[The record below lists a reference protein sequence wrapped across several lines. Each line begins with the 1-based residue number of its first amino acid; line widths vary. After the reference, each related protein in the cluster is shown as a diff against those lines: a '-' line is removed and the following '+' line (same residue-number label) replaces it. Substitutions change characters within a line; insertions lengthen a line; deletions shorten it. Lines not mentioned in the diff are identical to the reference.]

1 MPGPVVGRAE
11 VDVHADLSPF
21 RRELNAA
28 AARAGR
34 DYGNTLAQNLDT
46 RLQRTTRIFDR
57 FWGSTL
63 RGSRNDFLNFVGI
76 VSAGVERL
84 VGNVVGRGL
93 GVIANSFD
101 RLGDAIARFPSLVQ
115 FAGGFRLIGENI
127 RGLGAGGI
135 DGLIVQLAALIL
147 AFNLGT
153 AVIGIFAGGIS
164 SLTAGITALAVGI
177 GGALFGGIVA
187 LVPVVGAL
195 TVGIATLTLAFSKM
209 SKEQQAVFGPLVDLF
224 KELRS
229 GVQET
234 LFESL
239 GGQVGSL
246 VTALRPLGPFLNSV
260 AAEFADWVADVVGE
274 IGPGGPLA
282 ATFASLGESI
292 PETFGRILDVLSSL
306 GGSLLGLFDAATPAA
321 DRLLEAIERVLTQF
335 SEWVNSVAGQEAIN
349 DFLQQA
355 IDLLGSLWDIA
366 GEVGTALANL
376 WTEGGADAAQI
387 LLDNIREIVEEFNT
401 WVSDEGGREALLTWF
416 FQGVD
421 AIQALGT
428 VLGAV
433 VDLFDALDT
442 VFNRQG
448 FVLFLEFL
456 ATGITALA
464 DLAEL
469 VQNTIVDL
477 STFAATLVEDIGNA
491 FTTVAEIAAQVWDG
505 LIVGLGLVILAAQQF
520 GEFLAGLRSPMEILA
535 EDGRAL
541 RADLIEAFEGVAT
554 GVSDVVSRVTRFL
567 GNLRSPMEIAAQ
579 NGRDLRADLIEAFN
593 GIARSIGDALT
604 RASDAVGRFRTRASD
619 AFSRLAS
626 SLGTSTGRAVGS
638 FLNLRDRAASALSS
652 LVGRVSS
659 AASQV
664 TSSLRRLAGQAGSA
678 LGQFVASILRGASQA
693 LNALGRFA
701 GQAVGALS
709 SLPGRFASLGVSIM
723 QGLFNGIVSR
733 GGAILDYLRRLASTA
748 ASTFASILGIGS
760 PSKVF
765 AQFGEDIVE
774 GLVNGLDA
782 GMDDVLSATNSLA
795 DAAAFPTTNAPVSAM
810 AAQAAADTSGG
821 APVRSTTEVG
831 GITIVTPYANPRLVA
846 LEVMD
851 ELAARG
857 K

>member
-1 MPGPVVGRAE
+1 VVGRAE

-63 RGSRNDFLNFVGI
+63 RGSRNDFLNFVGV

-84 VGNVVGRGL
+84 VGNVIGRGL
-93 GVIANSFD
+93 GTIANTFD

-115 FAGGFRLIGENI
+115 FAGGFRLVGDNI

-147 AFNLGT
+147 AFNIGIN
-153 AVIGIFAGGIS
+153 VIGFFAGGLS
-164 SLTAGITALAVGI
+164 AVTAGVTALAVGI

-195 TVGIATLTLAFSKM
+195 TAGIATLALAFAKM

-239 GGQVGSL
+239 GGQVDSL

-292 PETFGRILDVLSSL
+292 PDTFGRILDVLSSL

-335 SEWVNSVAGQEAIN
+335 SEWVNSVEGQEAVN
-349 DFLQQA
+349 EFLQQA
-355 IDLLGSLWDIA
+355 LDLLGLLFDIA

-376 WTEGGADAAQI
+376 WTEGGADAAQV
-387 LLDNIREIVEEFNT
+387 LLDNIRDIVEEFNT

-416 FQGVD
+416 YQGVD
-421 AIQALGT
+421 AIQAIGT
-428 VLGAV
+428 VLGTV
-433 VDLFDALDT
+433 VDLFDAMDT
-442 VFNRQG
+442 VFTRQG
-448 FVLFLEFL
+448 FIMFLEFL

-469 VQNTIVDL
+469 VQNTTIDL
-477 STFAATLVEDIGNA
+477 LLFASTLLENVGNA
-491 FTTVAEIAAQVWDG
+491 LTTIGQMATTVWDG
-505 LIVGLGLVILAAQQF
+505 LLLAFQVVGIQAEAFWLALQTGAQTVAGALFQF
-520 GEFLAGLRSPMEILA
+520 DQTVREILSGVAQFISDTIDATGEAFAQLPEDVSRSLEIIGGALTDFGNSVSDAFA
-535 EDGRAL
+535 ELVDSINNAIDRIIEAIKQFVSDMIDLLGDWSRQVLIFMARAGIAFLDLRKTALIAL
-541 RADLIEAFEGVAT
+541 RDLVQNVRNATDNTVSALRRLPAGAADAIGRFAT
-554 GVSDVVSRVTRFL
+554 S
-567 GNLRSPMEIAAQ
+567 IQ
-579 NGRDLRADLIEAFN
+579 NGVNR
-593 GIARSIGDALT
+593 
-604 RASDAVGRFRTRASD
+604 AVGRLREFG
-619 AFSRLAS
+619 SR
-626 SLGTSTGRAVGS
+626 
-638 FLNLRDRAASALSS
+638 
-652 LVGRVSS
+652 
-659 AASQV
+659 
-664 TSSLRRLAGQAGSA
+664 
-678 LGQFVASILRGASQA
+678 
-693 LNALGRFA
+693 
-701 GQAVGALS
+701 AVGALS
-709 SLPGRFASLGVSIM
+709 GLAGRFASIGISMM

-733 GGAILDYLRRLASTA
+733 GSAIIGYLQRLAQQA
-748 ASTFASILGIGS
+748 ASTFANILGIAS

-765 AQFGEDIVE
+765 EEFGKNIVE
-774 GLVNGLDA
+774 GLVAGLDA
-782 GMDDVLSATNSLA
+782 GMDDVLSATNTLA
-795 DAAAFPTTNAPVSAM
+795 DAATFPTTNAPVSAM
-810 AAQAAADTSGG
+810 AAQAVSDTSGG
-821 APVRSTTEVG
+821 TPVRATNDVG